1 METIIYK
8 NIEYNGD
15 NLYQQDKIW
24 RRKDKVYKN
33 CNDELIGNIKYLTSE
48 YCINNPNYILSRCPP
63 LKDYDSDDDDNKLN
77 MICICGYPN
86 CGKLFIVIHTPT
98 DTEFAVGSSC
108 ISKFKPKDYDLIG
121 RKYCKYCN
129 NGLWYRTTKNRKSN
143 ATRNSLICNNC
154 SYKLSNSMYN
164 TGYWYK

>member
-1 METIIYK
+1 METIFYK
-8 NIEYNGD
+8 NIKYNGD

-48 YCINNPNYILSRCPP
+48 YCVNNPNYILSRYPP
-63 LKDYDSDDDDNKLN
+63 LKDYDSDDDDNKSN
-77 MICICGYPN
+77 MICICGYPK

-108 ISKFKPKDYDLIG
+108 ISKFKPKDYDTIG
-121 RKYCKYCN
+121 RKCCKYCN

-154 SYKLSNSMYN
+154 SYKLSNSMYI
-164 TGYWYK
+164 